1 VYAHVCMCVYV
12 CSMSKASVGSTGIV
26 NLWFQDMQVGGK
38 GGQAVLAGCS
48 TQNAVPGMGARKEGR
63 KASNE

>member
-1 VYAHVCMCVYV
+1 
-12 CSMSKASVGSTGIV
+12 MSKASVGSTGIV